1 VVDADLDAGLADDV
15 IDTDSD
21 RLTGGADADWFL
33 GNFFTVS
40 PFDIITDF
48 QDLLDK
54 KTGL

>member
-1 VVDADLDAGLADDV
+1 MVDADLDAGLADDV

-40 PFDIITDF
+40 PFDIITNF
-48 QDLLDK
+48 KDLLDK